1 MAVRQ
6 TASLRKDETLE
17 VRWTFVGWAPA
28 DSQST
33 ALNVVVRSYILNNQY
48 DQAATLM
55 AKTGYQSETNQAQ
68 TVRWLYYLARVKAVQ
83 LDYAAANRY
92 LSLCIRRA
100 PKESVAP
107 GFVQAVSL
115 AELFRVLSL
124 MVDSQAIHRC

>member
-1 MAVRQ
+1 
-6 TASLRKDETLE
+6 
-17 VRWTFVGWAPA
+17 
-28 DSQST
+28 
-33 ALNVVVRSYILNNQY
+33 
-48 DQAATLM
+48 M

-115 AELFRVLSL
+115 AELFRVLQL
-124 MVDSQAIHRC
+124 MSDSQAIHRC

>member
-1 MAVRQ
+1 
-6 TASLRKDETLE
+6 
-17 VRWTFVGWAPA
+17 
-28 DSQST
+28 
-33 ALNVVVRSYILNNQY
+33 
-48 DQAATLM
+48 M

-107 GFVQAVSL
+107 GFVQAVSSAACQIFL
-115 AELFRVLSL
+115 G
-124 MVDSQAIHRC
+124 QADQADPQAVYCG